1 MKILITGGAGF
12 VGSSIAIR
20 IKKESPSTDIICF
33 DNLKR
38 RGSELNI
45 KILQDLGITFIQG
58 DIRNEEDFESIGT
71 YNIMIEAS
79 AEPSV
84 LAGISGSPKSIIQN
98 NLIGSINC
106 FNQALKNDALL
117 IFLSTSRVY
126 PIHKIENSNFIEE
139 EMRFKFSS
147 MQTETGISERGISEK
162 LSLIGSRSFYG
173 TTKLCS
179 EQLLEEYTSFYGLK
193 TIITRFGV
201 IAGPGQMGKTD
212 QGVVTLWMAK
222 HYWNNSLSYIG
233 YGGKGKQFRD
243 VLHIDDLVDLVLLQI
258 NNSEKFIGKIYNAG
272 GGLENS
278 ASLKEMTEICE
289 KITGNKI
296 NILEIEKNRPA
307 DLKGF
312 VTDNSKLFENCD
324 WRPHRSVDKTFEDI
338 FYWIKENEDELKNI
352 LN

>member
-12 VGSSIAIR
+12 VGSSLAIR
-20 IKKESPSTDIICF
+20 LKKDNPSYQIICL

-38 RGSELNI
+38 RGAELNI
-45 KILQDLGITFIQG
+45 KDLIELGIFFVHG
-58 DIRNEEDFESIGT
+58 DIRNEEDLESLGHFDV
-71 YNIMIEAS
+71 MIEAS

-84 LAGISGSPKSIIQN
+84 LAGISGGPKSVIQN

-126 PIHKIENSNFIEE
+126 PIQKIEEANFIED
-139 EMRFKFSS
+139 EMSFSFS
-147 MQTETGISERGISEK
+147 PIQKETAISDFGISEK
-162 LSLIGSRSFYG
+162 LSLFGSRSFYG

-179 EQLLEEYTSFYGLK
+179 EHLLEEYHSFYGLK
-193 TIITRFGV
+193 TITTRFGV
-201 IAGPGQMGKTD
+201 IAGPRQMGKTD

-222 HYWNNSLSYIG
+222 HYWNKSLTYIG

-243 VLHIDDLVDLVLLQI
+243 ILHIDDLVDLVLLQI
-258 NNSEKFIGKIYNAG
+258 KESDKFIGKIFNAG
-272 GGLENS
+272 GGIENS
-278 ASLKEMTEICE
+278 ASLREMTQICQN
-289 KITGNKI
+289 ITGNI
-296 NILEIEKNRPA
+296 IEIAETAENRPA

-312 VTDNSKLFENCD
+312 VTDNRLIFKNCN
-324 WRPHRSVDKTFEDI
+324 WRPKRNIEKTFEDI
-338 FYWIKENEDELKNI
+338 YNWIKQNENELKNI